1 MNDRS
6 AFVTV
11 DGVEYEL
18 IFTTAAAKKIDEHC
32 GGLEHAWD
40 IIANAEKYTDKVNE
54 ILWFFVLLAN
64 QSILKRKLRDPAGK
78 TALLTIECMDYL
90 SSPGDYPAMQEAI
103 LEAMQKGTARDI
115 HSEDDSKN
123 TATG

>member
-54 ILWFFVLLAN
+54 ILWFFVSWYDTGVTIGQNAN
-64 QSILKRKLRDPAGK
+64 L
-78 TALLTIECMDYL
+78 TAL
-90 SSPGDYPAMQEAI
+90 G
-103 LEAMQKGTARDI
+103 GTNIIADSMTRSKSDI

-123 TATG
+123 TVTG